1 MANASTFEAI
11 RQKLHRM
18 TPLIHGT
25 LDSLILRT
33 LDREPRHGYGIVRYL
48 EEAGGEALAV
58 GEGSLYPA
66 LYRLE
71 GKGLIES
78 EWRPSEL
85 GRRAKFYRLTPQ
97 GRQRLETDTARWRAF
112 ADAVSRILLPEDA
125 P

>member
-1 MANASTFEAI
+1 
-11 RQKLHRM
+11 M

-33 LDREPRHGYGIVRYL
+33 LADEPRHGYGIARFL

-71 GKGLIES
+71 GKGLITS

-85 GRRAKFYRLTPQ
+85 GRRAKFYRLTAE
-97 GRQRLETDTARWRAF
+97 GRQRLETETARWRAF
-112 ADAVSRILLPEDA
+112 SAAVSKVLLG
-125 P
+125 

>member
-1 MANASTFEAI
+1 
-11 RQKLHRM
+11 M

-33 LDREPRHGYGIVRYL
+33 LAREPRHGYGIARYL
-48 EEAGGEALAV
+48 EEAGGASLAV

-71 GKGLIES
+71 GKGWIES

-85 GRRAKFYRLTPQ
+85 GRRAKVYRLTPE
-97 GRQRLETDTARWRAF
+97 GRTRLEAETARWKAF
-112 ADAVSRILLPEDA
+112 AEAVSRILLAEDA
-125 P
+125 R

>member
-1 MANASTFEAI
+1 
-11 RQKLHRM
+11 M

-33 LDREPRHGYGIVRYL
+33 LAREPRHGYGIARYL
-48 EEAGGEALAV
+48 EEEGGGALAV

-71 GKGLIES
+71 GKGWIAS

-85 GRRAKFYRLTPQ
+85 GRRAKVYRLTPE
-97 GRQRLETDTARWRAF
+97 GRTQLETQTARWKAF
-112 ADAVSRILLPEDA
+112 ADAVSRILLDTGR
-125 P
+125 